1 MKTGIAGVLLLG
13 VALVGCQTT
22 ETRYGN
28 VNGMAYCKNC
38 KAMIVGTSNS
48 TKVVLP
54 SGGYVGA
61 NVDLGSID
69 KSETRAALSKT
80 LGVINQSVVS
90 ACEGQKAAAFSGD
103 RATYDTWAKVQQ
115 NQIVKLQQLEEL
127 MVGQE
132 TATAPA
138 AAAAPAATPTSVA
151 AAAATPKPTAKKDT
165 KLQKWAS
172 VYSSKNHGKL
182 NPCRNQSGQAEE
194 DRREPRGR
202 RADSSGGD
210 ARGPSRLGDAAQA
223 APGARAYPEAVN
235 TRHDDSVPL
244 VIPTRRSAERD
255 LTSVVRLGDARK
267 TLVRSL
273 AFARDDKGHL

>member
-69 KSETRAALSKT
+69 KSETRADVSKT
-80 LGVINQSVVS
+80 LGVINQSIVS

-103 RATYDTWAKVQQ
+103 RAVYDNWAKVQQ

-127 MVGQE
+127 MV
-132 TATAPA
+132 
-138 AAAAPAATPTSVA
+138 AAAPAATPAAVA
-151 AAAATPKPTAKKDT
+151 AAEATSKPTAKKDT

-172 VYSSKNHGKL
+172 VYSPKNHGKL
-182 NPCRNQSGQAEE
+182 KLPAGTKVGKPKKTAANQAG
-194 DRREPRGR
+194 
-202 RADSSGGD
+202 
-210 ARGPSRLGDAAQA
+210 A
-223 APGARAYPEAVN
+223 APTPPVVTPAVQAVLE
-235 TRHDDSVPL
+235 TQPKLPQV
-244 VIPTRRSAERD
+244 
-255 LTSVVRLGDARK
+255 LG
-267 TLVRSL
+267 L
-273 AFARDDKGHL
+273 APKS

>member
-69 KSETRAALSKT
+69 KSETRADVSKT

-138 AAAAPAATPTSVA
+138 AAAAPAATPASVA

-165 KLQKWAS
+165 KLQRWAS
-172 VYSSKNHGKL
+172 VYSPKNHGKL
-182 NPCRNQSGQAEE
+182 KLPAGTKVGKPKKTAANQEG
-194 DRREPRGR
+194 
-202 RADSSGGD
+202 
-210 ARGPSRLGDAAQA
+210 A
-223 APGARAYPEAVN
+223 APTPPVVTPAVQAVLE
-235 TRHDDSVPL
+235 TQPKLPQVL
-244 VIPTRRSAERD
+244 GLIP
-255 LTSVVRLGDARK
+255 K
-267 TLVRSL
+267 Q
-273 AFARDDKGHL
+273 